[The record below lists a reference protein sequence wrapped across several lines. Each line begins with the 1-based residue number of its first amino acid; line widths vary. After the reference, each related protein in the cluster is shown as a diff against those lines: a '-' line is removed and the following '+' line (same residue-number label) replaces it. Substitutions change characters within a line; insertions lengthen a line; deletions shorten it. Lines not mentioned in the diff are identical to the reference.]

1 MLSVISLKH
10 QEHTIV
16 PKSHYRD
23 VLLLGSVVASVRES
37 I

>member
-1 MLSVISLKH
+1 MVSVISLKH

-16 PKSHYRD
+16 LKSHYED
-23 VLLLGSVVASVRES
+23 VLLLGSAVASVRER

>member
-16 PKSHYRD
+16 LKSNYGD
-23 VLLLGSVVASVRES
+23 VLLLGSAVASLRES
-37 I
+37 V